1 MNQILKFENTKQQ
14 ITIDKD
20 TCDDI
25 RVADINFQSQK
36 SNIINLLETH
46 AMNLKD
52 TLTQTVLFVSLLKRV
67 TEAMQE
73 WDFLKQNMLK
83 TYVEDA
89 GRVPDGSVVT
99 DWKLDYTTGILDI
112 TFAKDVKQV
121 ERTEVIDKEL
131 CGKIK
136 KTQIAYNAITDI
148 VSTIIEKHSMD
159 AKDTIINNPTFSG
172 FNDLQARVLT
182 EFMNVKSD
190 MMNSYLT
197 DEERACNVTWNLSFD
212 DCKLTVYK

>member
-131 CGKIK
+131 CDKIK

-148 VSTIIEKHSMD
+148 VSTVIEKHSMD
-159 AKDTIINNPTFSG
+159 AKDTVINNPTFSG
-172 FNDLQARVLT
+172 FNDLQTHALT
-182 EFMNVKSD
+182 ELMNVKSD

>member
-36 SNIINLLETH
+36 SVIINLLETH

-67 TEAMQE
+67 AEAMQE
-73 WDFLKQNMLK
+73 WDSLKQNMLK

-121 ERTEVIDKEL
+121 ERTEGIDKEL
-131 CGKIK
+131 CDKIK
-136 KTQIAYNAITDI
+136 RTQIAYNAITDI

-159 AKDTIINNPTFSG
+159 PKDTIINNPTFSG
-172 FNDLQARVLT
+172 FNGLQARALT
-182 EFMNVKSD
+182 EFMNAKSD

>member
-121 ERTEVIDKEL
+121 EHTEVIDKEL
-131 CGKIK
+131 CDKIK

-172 FNDLQARVLT
+172 FNDLQTHALT
-182 EFMNVKSD
+182 EFMDAKSG

>member
-36 SNIINLLETH
+36 SVIINLLETH
-46 AMNLKD
+46 AMDIKD

-67 TEAMQE
+67 AEALKE
-73 WDFLKQNMLK
+73 WDSLKQGMLK
-83 TYVEDA
+83 AYVEDA
-89 GRVPDGSVVT
+89 GKIPDGYT
-99 DWKLDYTTGILDI
+99 IADWKLDYTTGILDI

-131 CGKIK
+131 CDKIK
-136 KTQIAYNAITDI
+136 GTQIAYNAITDI

-172 FNDLQARVLT
+172 FNDLQTRALT
-182 EFMNVKSD
+182 EFMDAKSG
-190 MMNSYLT
+190 MMNSCLT

>member
-36 SNIINLLETH
+36 SVIINLLETH

-67 TEAMQE
+67 AEAMQE
-73 WDFLKQNMLK
+73 WDSLKQNMLK

-159 AKDTIINNPTFSG
+159 TKDTIINNPTFSG
-172 FNDLQARVLT
+172 FNGLQARALT
-182 EFMNVKSD
+182 EFMNAKSD

>member
-1 MNQILKFENTKQQ
+1 MNQILKFENTEQQ

-36 SNIINLLETH
+36 SVIINLLETH

-52 TLTQTVLFVSLLKRV
+52 TLTQTVLFVSLLKRAA
-67 TEAMQE
+67 EAMQE
-73 WDFLKQNMLK
+73 WDSLKQNMLK

-172 FNDLQARVLT
+172 FNDLQARALT
-182 EFMNVKSD
+182 EFMDVKSD

-197 DEERACNVTWNLSFD
+197 DEELACNVTWNLSFD

>member
-36 SNIINLLETH
+36 SVIINLLETH

-67 TEAMQE
+67 AEAMQE
-73 WDFLKQNMLK
+73 WDSLKQNMLK

-172 FNDLQARVLT
+172 FNYLQARALT

>member
-1 MNQILKFENTKQQ
+1 MNQILKFEDTKQQ

-36 SNIINLLETH
+36 NNIINLLETH
-46 AMNLKD
+46 AMDLAD
-52 TLTQTVLFVSLLKRV
+52 TLTQTVLFMSLLKRV
-67 TEAMQE
+67 ADAMQE
-73 WDFLKQNMLK
+73 WDSLKQDMLK
-83 TYVEDA
+83 KNVEDA
-89 GRVPDGSVVT
+89 GKIPDGSVIT

-172 FNDLQARVLT
+172 FNVLQARALT

>member
-73 WDFLKQNMLK
+73 WDFFK
-83 TYVEDA
+83 TEYA
-89 GRVPDGSVVT
+89 
-99 DWKLDYTTGILDI
+99 
-112 TFAKDVKQV
+112 
-121 ERTEVIDKEL
+121 
-131 CGKIK
+131 
-136 KTQIAYNAITDI
+136 
-148 VSTIIEKHSMD
+148 
-159 AKDTIINNPTFSG
+159 
-172 FNDLQARVLT
+172 
-182 EFMNVKSD
+182 
-190 MMNSYLT
+190 
-197 DEERACNVTWNLSFD
+197 
-212 DCKLTVYK
+212 

>member
-36 SNIINLLETH
+36 SVIINLLETH
-46 AMNLKD
+46 VMNLKD
-52 TLTQTVLFVSLLKRV
+52 TLTQTVLFVSLLKRAA
-67 TEAMQE
+67 EAMQE
-73 WDFLKQNMLK
+73 WDSLKQNMLK

-172 FNDLQARVLT
+172 FNDLQAHALT

>member
-73 WDFLKQNMLK
+73 LDFLKQNMLK

-172 FNDLQARVLT
+172 FNDLQARALT

>member
-36 SNIINLLETH
+36 SVIINLLETH

-52 TLTQTVLFVSLLKRV
+52 TLTQTVLFVSLLKRAA
-67 TEAMQE
+67 EAMQE
-73 WDFLKQNMLK
+73 WDSLKQNMLK

-136 KTQIAYNAITDI
+136 KTQIAYNAIIDI

-159 AKDTIINNPTFSG
+159 AKDTIINNPTFSW
-172 FNDLQARVLT
+172 FNDLQARALT

>member
-36 SNIINLLETH
+36 SIIINLLETH

-67 TEAMQE
+67 AEAMQE
-73 WDFLKQNMLK
+73 WDSLKQNMLK

-89 GRVPDGSVVT
+89 GRVPDGSVVP

-121 ERTEVIDKEL
+121 ERTEGIDKEL
-131 CGKIK
+131 CNKIK
-136 KTQIAYNAITDI
+136 RTQIAYNAITDI

-172 FNDLQARVLT
+172 FNGLQARALT
-182 EFMNVKSD
+182 EFMNAKSD

>member
-36 SNIINLLETH
+36 SVIINLLETH

-52 TLTQTVLFVSLLKRV
+52 TLTQTVLFVSLLKRAA
-67 TEAMQE
+67 EAMQE
-73 WDFLKQNMLK
+73 LDSLKQNMLK

-172 FNDLQARVLT
+172 FNDLQARALT

>member
-46 AMNLKD
+46 AMDLKD
-52 TLTQTVLFVSLLKRV
+52 TLTHTVLFVSLLKRV
-67 TEAMQE
+67 ADAMQE
-73 WDFLKQNMLK
+73 WDSLKQDMLK
-83 TYVEDA
+83 AYVEDA
-89 GRVPDGSVVT
+89 GKVPDGSEIT

-112 TFAKDVKQV
+112 TLAKDVKQV

-131 CGKIK
+131 CDRIK
-136 KTQIAYNAITDI
+136 RTQIAYNAITDI
-148 VSTIIEKHSMD
+148 VSTVIEKHSMD
-159 AKDTIINNPTFSG
+159 AKDTVINNPTFSG
-172 FNDLQARVLT
+172 FNDLQTHALT
-182 EFMNVKSD
+182 ELMNVKSD

>member
-36 SNIINLLETH
+36 SVIINLLETH

-52 TLTQTVLFVSLLKRV
+52 TLTQTVLFVSLLKRAA
-67 TEAMQE
+67 EAMQE
-73 WDFLKQNMLK
+73 WDSLKQNMLK

-172 FNDLQARVLT
+172 FNDLQVRALT

>member
-36 SNIINLLETH
+36 SVIINLLETH
-46 AMNLKD
+46 AMDIKD

-67 TEAMQE
+67 AEALKE
-73 WDFLKQNMLK
+73 WDSLKQDMLK
-83 TYVEDA
+83 AYVEDA
-89 GRVPDGSVVT
+89 GKIPDGYT
-99 DWKLDYTTGILDI
+99 IADWKLDYTTGILDI

-136 KTQIAYNAITDI
+136 WTQIAYNAITDI

-172 FNDLQARVLT
+172 FNDLQTRALT
-182 EFMNVKSD
+182 EFMDAKSD

>member
-25 RVADINFQSQK
+25 RAADINFQSQK

-67 TEAMQE
+67 AEAMQE

-89 GRVPDGSVVT
+89 GRVPDGSMVT

-131 CGKIK
+131 CDKIK

-172 FNDLQARVLT
+172 FNDLQARALT
-182 EFMNVKSD
+182 EFMNAKSD

>member
-36 SNIINLLETH
+36 SVIINLLETH

-52 TLTQTVLFVSLLKRV
+52 TLTQTVLFVSLLKRAA
-67 TEAMQE
+67 EAMQE
-73 WDFLKQNMLK
+73 WDSLKQNMLK

-172 FNDLQARVLT
+172 FNDLQAHVLT

>member
-73 WDFLKQNMLK
+73 LDFLKQNMLK

-131 CGKIK
+131 CDKIK

-172 FNDLQARVLT
+172 FNDLQARALT

-197 DEERACNVTWNLSFD
+197 DDERACNVTWNLSFD

>member
-36 SNIINLLETH
+36 SVIINLLETH
-46 AMNLKD
+46 AMDLKD

-67 TEAMQE
+67 AEALKE
-73 WDFLKQNMLK
+73 WDSLKQGMLK
-83 TYVEDA
+83 AYVEDA
-89 GRVPDGSVVT
+89 GKIPDGYT
-99 DWKLDYTTGILDI
+99 IADWKLDYATGTLDI

-131 CGKIK
+131 CDKIK
-136 KTQIAYNAITDI
+136 GTQIAYNAITDI

-172 FNDLQARVLT
+172 FNDLQTRALT
-182 EFMNVKSD
+182 EFMDAKSG

>member
-36 SNIINLLETH
+36 SVIINLLETH

-67 TEAMQE
+67 AEAMQE
-73 WDFLKQNMLK
+73 WDSLKQNMLK

-159 AKDTIINNPTFSG
+159 AKDTIINNQTFSG
-172 FNDLQARVLT
+172 FNDLQARALT

-197 DEERACNVTWNLSFD
+197 DDERACNVTWNLSFD

>member
-36 SNIINLLETH
+36 SVIINLLETH

-67 TEAMQE
+67 AEAMQE
-73 WDFLKQNMLK
+73 WDSLKQNMLK

-136 KTQIAYNAITDI
+136 KTQIVYNAIADI

-159 AKDTIINNPTFSG
+159 AKDTIINNPTFNG
-172 FNDLQARVLT
+172 FNDRQAQALT
-182 EFMNVKSD
+182 AFMDAKSV
-190 MMNSYLT
+190 MMDSYLT

>member
-36 SNIINLLETH
+36 SVIINLLETH
-46 AMNLKD
+46 AMDIKD

-67 TEAMQE
+67 AEALKE
-73 WDFLKQNMLK
+73 WDSLKQDMLK
-83 TYVEDA
+83 AYVEDA
-89 GRVPDGSVVT
+89 GKIPDGYT
-99 DWKLDYTTGILDI
+99 IADWKLDYTTGILDI

-136 KTQIAYNAITDI
+136 GTQIAYNAITDI

-172 FNDLQARVLT
+172 FNDLQTRALT
-182 EFMNVKSD
+182 EFMDAKSD

>member
-36 SNIINLLETH
+36 SVIINLLETH

-52 TLTQTVLFVSLLKRV
+52 TLTQTVLFVSLLKRAA
-67 TEAMQE
+67 EAMQE
-73 WDFLKQNMLK
+73 WDSLKQNMLK

-159 AKDTIINNPTFSG
+159 AKDTIINNSTFSG
-172 FNDLQARVLT
+172 FNDLQARALT

>member
-36 SNIINLLETH
+36 SVIINLLETH

-67 TEAMQE
+67 AEAMQE
-73 WDFLKQNMLK
+73 WDSLKQNMLK

-121 ERTEVIDKEL
+121 ERTEGIDKEL
-131 CGKIK
+131 CNKIK
-136 KTQIAYNAITDI
+136 RTQIAYNAITDI

-159 AKDTIINNPTFSG
+159 TKDTIINNPTFSG
-172 FNDLQARVLT
+172 FNGLQARALT
-182 EFMNVKSD
+182 EFMNAKSD

>member
-52 TLTQTVLFVSLLKRV
+52 TVTHTVLFVSLLKRV
-67 TEAMQE
+67 ADAMQE
-73 WDFLKQNMLK
+73 WDSLKQDMLK
-83 TYVEDA
+83 AYVEDT
-89 GRVPDGSVVT
+89 GKVPDGSEIT

-112 TFAKDVKQV
+112 TLAKDVKQV

-131 CGKIK
+131 CDRIK
-136 KTQIAYNAITDI
+136 RTQIAYNAITDI
-148 VSTIIEKHSMD
+148 VSTVIEKHSMD
-159 AKDTIINNPTFSG
+159 AKDTVINNPTFSG
-172 FNDLQARVLT
+172 FNDLQTRALT
-182 EFMNVKSD
+182 ELMNVKGD
-190 MMNSYLT
+190 VMNSYLT

>member
-52 TLTQTVLFVSLLKRV
+52 TVTHTVLFVSLLKRV
-67 TEAMQE
+67 ADAMQE
-73 WDFLKQNMLK
+73 WDSLKQDMLK

-131 CGKIK
+131 CDRIK
-136 KTQIAYNAITDI
+136 RTQIAYNAITDI
-148 VSTIIEKHSMD
+148 VSTVIEKHSMD
-159 AKDTIINNPTFSG
+159 AKDTVINNPTFSG
-172 FNDLQARVLT
+172 FNDLQTRALT
-182 EFMNVKSD
+182 ELMNVKGD
-190 MMNSYLT
+190 VMNSYLT